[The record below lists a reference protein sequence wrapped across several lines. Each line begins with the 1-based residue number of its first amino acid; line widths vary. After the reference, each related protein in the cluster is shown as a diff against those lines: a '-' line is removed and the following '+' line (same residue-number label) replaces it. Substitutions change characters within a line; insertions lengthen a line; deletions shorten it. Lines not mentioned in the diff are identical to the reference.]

1 VHSAFTGIS
10 PSHLVTRRKGF
21 FMFPVSYKSVA
32 RANPRR
38 P

>member
-1 VHSAFTGIS
+1 
-10 PSHLVTRRKGF
+10 LVTRRKGF